1 MIYSISL
8 SGLIVVFTVLF
19 FVFFVGKQLILIT
32 NKFSTNLKNKE
43 KEINKIIDSKIS
55 DISEGKGKVIKITK
69 IDSS

>member
-19 FVFFVGKQLILIT
+19 FVFFIGNQLILIT
-32 NKFSTNLKNKE
+32 NKFSTNVKNEE

-55 DISEGKGKVIKITK
+55 DLSEGKGKVIKITK
-69 IDSS
+69 IDS

>member
-8 SGLIVVFTVLF
+8 SGLVVVFTVLL

-32 NKFSTNLKNKE
+32 NKFSTNLKNEE
-43 KEINKIIDSKIS
+43 KEINKIINTKIS

-69 IDSS
+69 IDS

>member
-32 NKFSTNLKNKE
+32 NKFSTNLKNEE

-55 DISEGKGKVIKITK
+55 DLSAGKGRVIKITK
-69 IDSS
+69 IDS

>member
-8 SGLIVVFTVLF
+8 SGLIVVFAVLF

-32 NKFSTNLKNKE
+32 NKFSTNLKNEE
-43 KEINKIIDSKIS
+43 KEINKIINTKIT

-69 IDSS
+69 IDS

>member
-19 FVFFVGKQLILIT
+19 FVFFVGKLLILIT
-32 NKFSTNLKNKE
+32 NKFSANLKNEE
-43 KEINKIIDSKIS
+43 KEINKIIDTKIS

-69 IDSS
+69 IDS

>member
-19 FVFFVGKQLILIT
+19 FVFFVGKLLILIT
-32 NKFSTNLKNKE
+32 NKFSANLKNEE
-43 KEINKIIDSKIS
+43 KEINKIINTKIS

-69 IDSS
+69 IDS

>member
-32 NKFSTNLKNKE
+32 NKFSTNLKNEE

-55 DISEGKGKVIKITK
+55 DLSEGKGRVIKITK
-69 IDSS
+69 IDS

>member
-32 NKFSTNLKNKE
+32 NKFSSNLKNEE

-55 DISEGKGKVIKITK
+55 DLSKGKGRVIKITK
-69 IDSS
+69 IDS

>member
-19 FVFFVGKQLILIT
+19 FVFFVGKQLILVT
-32 NKFSTNLKNKE
+32 NKFSTNLKNEE

-69 IDSS
+69 IDS

>member
-32 NKFSTNLKNKE
+32 NKFSTNLKNEE
-43 KEINKIIDSKIS
+43 KEINKIINTKIS

-69 IDSS
+69 IDS

>member
-19 FVFFVGKQLILIT
+19 FVFFLGKLLILIT
-32 NKFSTNLKNKE
+32 NKFSSNLKSEE

-55 DISEGKGKVIKITK
+55 DLSEGKGRVIKITK
-69 IDSS
+69 IDS

>member
-19 FVFFVGKQLILIT
+19 FVFFVGKLLILIT
-32 NKFSTNLKNKE
+32 NKFSANLKNEE

-55 DISEGKGKVIKITK
+55 DLSEGKGKVIKITK
-69 IDSS
+69 IDS

>member
-19 FVFFVGKQLILIT
+19 FVFFVGKLLILIT
-32 NKFSTNLKNKE
+32 NKFSSNLKSEE

-55 DISEGKGKVIKITK
+55 DLSEGKGRVIKITK
-69 IDSS
+69 

>member
-32 NKFSTNLKNKE
+32 NKFSTNLKNEE
-43 KEINKIIDSKIS
+43 KWEKIS
-55 DISEGKGKVIKITK
+55 NKLNTK
-69 IDSS
+69 SNDENNT

>member
-19 FVFFVGKQLILIT
+19 FVFFVGKLLILIT
-32 NKFSTNLKNKE
+32 NKFSSNLKSEE

-55 DISEGKGKVIKITK
+55 DLSAGKGRVIKITK
-69 IDSS
+69 IDS

>member
-32 NKFSTNLKNKE
+32 NKFSTNLKNEE
-43 KEINKIIDSKIS
+43 KEINKIINTKIS
-55 DISEGKGKVIKITK
+55 DLSEGKGKVIKITK
-69 IDSS
+69 IDS

>member
-19 FVFFVGKQLILIT
+19 FVFFIGNLLILLT
-32 NKFSTNLKNKE
+32 NKFSTNVKNEE

-55 DISEGKGKVIKITK
+55 DLSEGKGKVIKITK
-69 IDSS
+69 IDS

>member
-19 FVFFVGKQLILIT
+19 FVFYVGKQLILIT
-32 NKFSTNLKNKE
+32 NKFSTNLKNEE
-43 KEINKIIDSKIS
+43 KEINKIINTKIS

-69 IDSS
+69 IDS

>member
-55 DISEGKGKVIKITK
+55 DLSEGKGKVIKITK
-69 IDSS
+69 IDS

>member
-8 SGLIVVFTVLF
+8 SGLIVVFTVLL

-32 NKFSTNLKNKE
+32 NKFSTNLKNEE
-43 KEINKIIDSKIS
+43 KEINKIINTKIS

-69 IDSS
+69 IDS

>member
-8 SGLIVVFTVLF
+8 SGLIVVFTVLV

-32 NKFSTNLKNKE
+32 NKFSTNLKNEE
-43 KEINKIIDSKIS
+43 KEINKIINTKIS

-69 IDSS
+69 IDS

>member
-19 FVFFVGKQLILIT
+19 FVFFVGKLLILIT
-32 NKFSTNLKNKE
+32 NKFSSNLKSEE

-55 DISEGKGKVIKITK
+55 DLSEGKGKVIKITK
-69 IDSS
+69 IDS

>member
-32 NKFSTNLKNKE
+32 NKFSTNLKNEE
-43 KEINKIIDSKIS
+43 KKINKIINTKIS

-69 IDSS
+69 IDS

>member
-19 FVFFVGKQLILIT
+19 FVFFVGKLLILIT
-32 NKFSTNLKNKE
+32 NKFSSNLKNEE

-55 DISEGKGKVIKITK
+55 DLSEGKGKVIKITK
-69 IDSS
+69 IDS

>member
-8 SGLIVVFTVLF
+8 SGLIVVFTVLL

-32 NKFSTNLKNKE
+32 NKFSTNLKNEE
-43 KEINKIIDSKIS
+43 KEINKIIDTKIS

-69 IDSS
+69 IDS

>member
-8 SGLIVVFTVLF
+8 SGLIVVFTVLL

-32 NKFSTNLKNKE
+32 NKFSTNLKNEE

-69 IDSS
+69 IDS

>member
-19 FVFFVGKQLILIT
+19 FVFFVGRQLILIT
-32 NKFSTNLKNKE
+32 NKFSTNLKNEE
-43 KEINKIIDSKIS
+43 KEINKIINTKIS

-69 IDSS
+69 IDS

>member
-32 NKFSTNLKNKE
+32 NKFSTNLKNEE
-43 KEINKIIDSKIS
+43 KEINKIINTKIR

-69 IDSS
+69 IDS

>member
-32 NKFSTNLKNKE
+32 NKFSTNLKNEE
-43 KEINKIIDSKIS
+43 KEINKIINTKIS
-55 DISEGKGKVIKITK
+55 NISEGKGKVIKITK
-69 IDSS
+69 IDS